1 MPTIFRKFNITN
13 GIIVV
18 LREPSLT
25 EDNLGLK
32 TWTSSL
38 LLAKRLD
45 SLRSCL
51 PSGDFRVLELGAGT
65 GLVGIA
71 AACVWRT
78 QVTLTDLPE
87 IVPNLKYNV
96 EQNREL
102 VHPFGG
108 DMSVMALD
116 WSDAANAPT
125 SDYELYPVILAAD
138 PLYSSSHPRLLTEA
152 VGRWL
157 MKNQDARFI
166 VELPLREGYD
176 QERADLRARL
186 KKIGLQVETEG
197 VESGYDDWESS
208 DGQPKEVT
216 CWWAVWK
223 FTLAVPQVAS

>member
-1 MPTIFRKFNITN
+1 MPTIFRTFNITN
-13 GIIVV
+13 GINVV

-38 LLAKRLD
+38 LLAKRLGC
-45 SLRSCL
+45 LRSRL

-65 GLVGIA
+65 GLVGIT

-78 QVTLTDLPE
+78 RVTLTDLPE
-87 IVPNLKYNV
+87 IVPNLQYNV
-96 EQNREL
+96 DQNREL

-108 DMSVMALD
+108 YMSVMALD

-125 SDYELYPVILAAD
+125 SDYELFPVILAAD

-157 MKNQDARFI
+157 MKTKDARFI

-176 QERADLRARL
+176 QERADLKTRL
-186 KKIGLQVETEG
+186 KKIGLQVEDEG
-197 VESGYDDWESS
+197 IESGYDDWEGS
-208 DGQPKEVT
+208 DGQLKEVT
-216 CWWAVWK
+216 CWWTVWK
-223 FTLAVPQVAS
+223 FTQAVPQVAS